1 MQEYHVPSLSESC
14 NIPSP
19 PTMTLPQANKYA
31 NPQPVRPAGKL
42 QGNVK
47 PLGILTEIPNSKKK
61 NKIRQGTS
69 FFVNVRNSSRMRK

>member
-1 MQEYHVPSLSESC
+1 VLGLGKKRNKRKKQNDC

-47 PLGILTEIPNSKKK
+47 PLGIPAEIPNSKKK
-61 NKIRQGTS
+61 SKKLKK
-69 FFVNVRNSSRMRK
+69 V